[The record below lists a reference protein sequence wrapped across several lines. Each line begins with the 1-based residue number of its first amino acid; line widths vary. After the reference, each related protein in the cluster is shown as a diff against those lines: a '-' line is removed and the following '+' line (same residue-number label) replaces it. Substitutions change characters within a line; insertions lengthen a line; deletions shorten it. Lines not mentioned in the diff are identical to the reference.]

1 MSALLK
7 GFLSENAVAHELIA
21 RNFEI
26 YKPVIDIYGS
36 DFVICKNNM
45 FYKVQVKSASQLD
58 NTKYAFNMQYGTDK
72 KTYESD
78 MVDFFIL
85 HLADINLFY
94 IIPFNDMNVTK
105 ITLSTNEL
113 CKYNQYKEAWSLLEE

>member
-36 DFVICKNNM
+36 DFVIWKNNI

-58 NTKYAFNMQYGTDK
+58 STKYIFNMQYGGNK

-94 IIPFNDMNVTK
+94 IIPFDDMNVTR
-105 ITLSTNEL
+105 INLSTKEL
-113 CKYNQYKEAWSLLEE
+113 CKYNQYKEAWNLLEE

>member
-36 DFVICKNNM
+36 DFVICKNNI

-58 NTKYAFNMQYGTDK
+58 NTKYTFNMQYGGDRTA
-72 KTYESD
+72 YESD
-78 MVDFFIL
+78 MVDFFIPIL
-85 HLADINLFY
+85 NKLMCECVNMYTLKYFIN
-94 IIPFNDMNVTK
+94 K
-105 ITLSTNEL
+105 ISPV
-113 CKYNQYKEAWSLLEE
+113 KVFGI

>member
-36 DFVICKNNM
+36 DFVIWKNNI

-58 NTKYAFNMQYGTDK
+58 NTKYTFNMQYGGDK
-72 KTYESD
+72 KAYESD

-105 ITLSTNEL
+105 VTLSTNEL
-113 CKYNQYKEAWSLLEE
+113 CKYNQYKEAWSLLED